1 MRYKHVI
8 YITLFALTP
17 SLLGSFFYEFVPFFG
32 VKTKVFLTF
41 FLLSLIM
48 MFLTRYFVKKKKVC
62 ATNVLNLDEPSCADF
77 EKRIHEYEF
86 LDKQISKL
94 NDVYTLFSEHLLST
108 IKFTEE
114 NITEFI
120 KGLQHL
126 YENTKKQTE
135 LIEDSVGS
143 SENLIFVIN
152 KQTEHNEE
160 MLDVME
166 DLIQQYQERLKMDI
180 EHIKNFMEETKK
192 LTSFMGSIKDIAEKT
207 NLLALNAAIEAARA
221 GEHGRSFA
229 VVAGEIRKLANQTE
243 EISKRMI
250 DQIKVLSKRI
260 EEELDYF
267 ENYAKENPF
276 LEVLKNAKSSINEME
291 NMFSSVGSNIKE
303 IINQTYKQ
311 NTVVFQMVTDLFGKI
326 QFQDVVRQKLER
338 VIKDLKEV
346 FEYNKALLKWLASPT
361 EQEKPVEIQKL
372 LDEFYQKYVMQSQ
385 REIHEKVVNNTL
397 NEKTKAPKIELF

>member
-8 YITLFALTP
+8 YITLLALTL
-17 SLLGSFFYEFVPFFG
+17 SLLGSLFYEFVPFFE

-48 MFLTRYFVKKKKVC
+48 MFLSCYFVKKKKVSE
-62 ATNVLNLDEPSCADF
+62 TNVLNLYEPSGADF
-77 EKRIHEYEF
+77 EKRIHEYNF

-135 LIEDSVGS
+135 LIENSVSS

-152 KQTEHNEE
+152 KQMEHNEE
-160 MLDVME
+160 MADVME
-166 DLIQQYQERLKMDI
+166 KLVKQYQENLEENLKR
-180 EHIKNFMEETKK
+180 IKNFMEEIKK
-192 LTSFMGSIKDIAEKT
+192 LTSFMGSIKNIAEKT

-229 VVAGEIRKLANQTE
+229 VLAGEIRKLANQTE
-243 EISKRMI
+243 EISNRMI
-250 DQIKVLSKRI
+250 DQITVLSKRI
-260 EEELDYF
+260 EEEINYF
-267 ENYAKENPF
+267 ENYTKKNPF
-276 LEVLKNAKSSINEME
+276 LEILKNKKDSISKME
-291 NMFSSVGSNIKE
+291 ASFSSVGFTIKE

-311 NTVVFQMVTDLFGKI
+311 NKVVFQMITDLLGKI

-338 VIKDLKEV
+338 VIEDLKEV
-346 FEYNKALLKWLASPT
+346 SEYNKALMKYLASPT
-361 EQEKPVEIQKL
+361 EHEKPVEIQKL
-372 LDEFYQKYVMQSQ
+372 LDDFYQKYVMQSQ

-397 NEKTKAPKIELF
+397 NEKTEAPKIELF

>member
-1 MRYKHVI
+1 MLR
-8 YITLFALTP
+8 
-17 SLLGSFFYEFVPFFG
+17 
-32 VKTKVFLTF
+32 
-41 FLLSLIM
+41 
-48 MFLTRYFVKKKKVC
+48 KKKVSE
-62 ATNVLNLDEPSCADF
+62 TNVLNLCEPSGADF
-77 EKRIHEYEF
+77 EKRIHEYNF

-135 LIEDSVGS
+135 LIENSVSS

-152 KQTEHNEE
+152 KQMEHNEE
-160 MLDVME
+160 MADVME
-166 DLIQQYQERLKMDI
+166 KLVKQYQENLEENLKR
-180 EHIKNFMEETKK
+180 IKNFMEEIKK
-192 LTSFMGSIKDIAEKT
+192 LTSFMGSIKNIAEKT

-229 VVAGEIRKLANQTE
+229 VLAGEIRKLANQTE
-243 EISKRMI
+243 EISNRMI
-250 DQIKVLSKRI
+250 DQITVLSKRI
-260 EEELDYF
+260 EEEINYF
-267 ENYAKENPF
+267 ENYTKKNPF
-276 LEVLKNAKSSINEME
+276 LEILKNKKDSISKME
-291 NMFSSVGSNIKE
+291 ASFSSVGSTIKE

-311 NTVVFQMVTDLFGKI
+311 NKVVFQMITDLLGKI

-338 VIKDLKEV
+338 VIEDLKEV
-346 FEYNKALLKWLASPT
+346 SEYNKALMKYLASPT
-361 EQEKPVEIQKL
+361 EHEKPVEIQKL
-372 LDEFYQKYVMQSQ
+372 LDDFYQKYVMQSQ